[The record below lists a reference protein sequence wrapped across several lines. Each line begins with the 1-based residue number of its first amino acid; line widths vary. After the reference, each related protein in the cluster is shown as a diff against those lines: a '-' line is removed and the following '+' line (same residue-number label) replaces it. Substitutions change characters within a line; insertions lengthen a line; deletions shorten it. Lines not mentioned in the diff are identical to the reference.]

1 MKTVVRLTS
10 LACVLAVGAFG
21 QRGGYGGGFGHGGGF
36 SRGGGF
42 SHGFMGGSRRPQF
55 FPSIRFR
62 SPFFNRGFGFNGGA
76 FLGGTIWPAFYD
88 DNYDNPYPAQA
99 APNVI
104 VVYAPPA
111 PQPVYY
117 APEPAPAPVVREY
130 HWDNAPAG
138 PAARLP
144 IYFSFA
150 LRDSSVVRA
159 LAYWVQDN
167 TLHYVDQEGTQK
179 RMSLA
184 EVDRARSAK
193 LNRERGIDFGL
204 PNQE

>member
-21 QRGGYGGGFGHGGGF
+21 QRGGMGHGGGFGHGF
-36 SRGGGF
+36 RGGG
-42 SHGFMGGSRRPQF
+42 HPGSRTQPFNRIQRPF
-55 FPSIRFR
+55 
-62 SPFFNRGFGFNGGA
+62 FFNRGASFGA
-76 FLGGTIWPAFYD
+76 PIWPAFYD
-88 DNYDNPYPAQA
+88 TWGDYDNPYPAQA

-104 VVYAPPA
+104 VVYTPPA

-117 APEPAPAPVVREY
+117 APEPAPTPLVKEY
-130 HWDNAPAG
+130 HWDNAPTG

-159 LAYWVQDN
+159 LAYWVEDD

-179 RMSLA
+179 KMPLG

-204 PNQE
+204 PNPE